1 MCSDDIKKI
10 VISLGADLCK
20 IAGMERF
27 EDAPEGYHPR
37 DVLPSCNS
45 VISFACRFPAGTLAC
60 RTAVPYT
67 RGRNSITAKMDAI
80 ALDLCIELE
89 KMGFLEV
96 PVPTNESQWDD
107 KTGRWRSIV
116 SQKHAAQAAG
126 LGTIGRHSLLI
137 TPEFGSMVWLGTV
150 LTEAELA
157 EDPVLEKICNDCNLC
172 VEACPH
178 NALEK
183 AELNQQVC
191 WDNAFGDNEDTRNWE
206 IYCHKCRDI
215 CPFNLGSENKN
226 LKR

>member
-67 RGRNSITAKMDAI
+67 RVRNSITAKMDAI

-89 KMGFLEV
+89 KMGGSSCSAGMKAV
-96 PVPTNESQWDD
+96 DD
-107 KTGRWRSIV
+107 KQGASWRLHCFSEA
-116 SQKHAAQAAG
+116 HAMHRG
-126 LGTIGRHSLLI
+126 LES
-137 TPEFGSMVWLGTV
+137 
-150 LTEAELA
+150 
-157 EDPVLEKICNDCNLC
+157 
-172 VEACPH
+172 
-178 NALEK
+178 
-183 AELNQQVC
+183 
-191 WDNAFGDNEDTRNWE
+191 
-206 IYCHKCRDI
+206 
-215 CPFNLGSENKN
+215 
-226 LKR
+226 